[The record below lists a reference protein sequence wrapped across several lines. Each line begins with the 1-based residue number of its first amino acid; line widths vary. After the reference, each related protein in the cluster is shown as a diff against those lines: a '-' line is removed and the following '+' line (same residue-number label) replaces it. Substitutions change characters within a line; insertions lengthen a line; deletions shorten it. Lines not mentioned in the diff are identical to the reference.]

1 MGDHFPEIVN
11 DQAKFNQILA
21 TSGETPVIVDFFA
34 TWCGPCVRIAPV
46 FEKLSETYKGKGTFI
61 KVDVDK
67 GTEISSWAGITSMP
81 TFKVYRNSSEV

>member
-34 TWCGPCVRIAPV
+34 TWCGPCVGIAPI
-46 FEKLSETYKGKGTFI
+46 FKELATQYNGKGIFV
-61 KVDVDK
+61 KVDVDQ
-67 GTEISSWAGITSMP
+67 GSAISQ
-81 TFKVYRNSSEV
+81 